1 MRQAWIYNY
10 WHWCSFHERLVL
22 HNLPGKQ
29 IPDAEV
35 FFRKLTANIFKVL
48 TFHLTKIK
56 TTDAQRTPIIVN
68 SNVKHLGYNNHG
80 PWHFVQSCLA
90 ALRWKR
96 CCQQLTRIRTT
107 RSTTV
112 SSGWE
117 TNVTCSHSV
126 THAPSPS
133 DDLFR
138 WCSVR
143 SHFSWRIVL
152 SSPTLRQ
159 NSLTLITT
167 WIFTNKCIEL

>member
-10 WHWCSFHERLVL
+10 WHWCSFHKRLVL

-117 TNVTCSHSV
+117 KKCYLLSQWESLTRS
-126 THAPSPS
+126 
-133 DDLFR
+133 FR
-138 WCSVR
+138 WFVQVMLGAIPLFMADCPQ
-143 SHFSWRIVL
+143 FSN
-152 SSPTLRQ
+152 SS
-159 NSLTLITT
+159 S
-167 WIFTNKCIEL
+167 K